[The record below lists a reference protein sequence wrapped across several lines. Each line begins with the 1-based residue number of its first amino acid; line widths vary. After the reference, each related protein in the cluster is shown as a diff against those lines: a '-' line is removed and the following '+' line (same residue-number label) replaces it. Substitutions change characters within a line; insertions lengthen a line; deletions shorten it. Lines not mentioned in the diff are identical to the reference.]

1 MSSSTRSESRR
12 GSVSVVSKP
21 TLWHIEISHYNEKAR
36 WALEHKG
43 IDHERRAPTPGAH
56 MVVALW
62 LTRGRS
68 KTFPLLQIDGEAI
81 GDSTAIIAEL
91 ERRYPDPPLYPEDP
105 TERRRALE
113 LEEFFDEELGPHAR
127 LLAFH
132 EATKDP
138 AVVERF
144 TVDLLPDRL
153 ADIGPVRAGAMRF
166 FSTFA
171 AVRYGV
177 KSDRRAELAKA
188 KILAALDRLE
198 SELGPGDYLV
208 GDGFTVAD
216 LTAASL
222 LYPLVQPPEGPS
234 LPPAP
239 QALERFRAPLKERP
253 GYRWVQEIFAKHRR
267 PARASEE
274 VAVDAE
280 VPAG

>member
-1 MSSSTRSESRR
+1 
-12 GSVSVVSKP
+12 
-21 TLWHIEISHYNEKAR
+21 
-36 WALEHKG
+36 
-43 IDHERRAPTPGAH
+43 

-68 KTFPLLQIDGEAI
+68 KTFPLLQLDGEAI

-105 TERRRALE
+105 DERRRALE
-113 LEEFFDEELGPHAR
+113 LEEYFDEELGPHAR

-138 AVVERF
+138 AVIERF
-144 TVDLLPDRL
+144 TVDLLPGRL

-166 FSTFA
+166 FKTFA
-171 AVRYGV
+171 ALRYRV
-177 KSDRRAELAKA
+177 KSDRRAELARA

-208 GDGFTVAD
+208 GDDFTVAD

-222 LYPLVQPPEGPS
+222 FYPLVQPPEGPT

-239 QALERFRAPLKERP
+239 EALERFRAPLKERP
-253 GYRWVQEIFAKHRR
+253 GYRWVQEMFAKHRR
-267 PARASEE
+267 PARASDE
-274 VAVDAE
+274 VAVDVE

>member
-1 MSSSTRSESRR
+1 MAA
-12 GSVSVVSKP
+12 KPP
-21 TLWHIEISHYNEKAR
+21 TLYHIEISHYNEKAR
-36 WALEHKG
+36 WALDHKG
-43 IDHERRAPTPGAH
+43 IEHERRAPTPGAH
-56 MVVALW
+56 MAVALW
-62 LTRGRS
+62 LTRGRN
-68 KTFPLLQIDGEAI
+68 KTFPVLQLEGEAI

-91 ERRYPDPPLYPEDP
+91 ERRFPDPPLYPEDP
-105 TERRRALE
+105 DERLRALE

-144 TVDLLPDRL
+144 TVDLLPGRL
-153 ADIGPVRAGAMRF
+153 AGIGPVHAGAMRF
-166 FSTFA
+166 FKTFA
-171 AVRYGV
+171 ALRYGV
-177 KSDRRAELAKA
+177 KSDRRAELARA

-222 LYPLVQPPEGPS
+222 LYPLVQPPEGPA

-239 QALERFRAPLKERP
+239 EALERFRAPLKERP
-253 GYRWVQEIFAKHRR
+253 GYRWVQEMFAKHRR
-267 PARASEE
+267 PARVSDE
-274 VAVDAE
+274 VGVDAE

>member
-1 MSSSTRSESRR
+1 M
-12 GSVSVVSKP
+12 SKP
-21 TLWHIEISHYNEKAR
+21 TLWHIEISNYNEKAR
-36 WALEHKG
+36 WALDHKG
-43 IDHERRAPTPGAH
+43 IEHERRAPTPGAH

-68 KTFPLLQIDGEAI
+68 KTFPLLQLDGEAI

-91 ERRYPDPPLYPEDP
+91 ERRYPDPPLYPENPD
-105 TERRRALE
+105 ERRRALE
-113 LEEFFDEELGPHAR
+113 LEEFFDEELGSHVR

-138 AVVERF
+138 ATIERF
-144 TVDLLPDRL
+144 TVDLLPGRL
-153 ADIGPVRAGAMRF
+153 TNNGAVRAGAARF

-171 AVRYGV
+171 ALRYGV
-177 KSDRRAELAKA
+177 KSDRRADLAKA
-188 KILAALDRLE
+188 KILAAFDRLE
-198 SELGPGDYLV
+198 AELGPGGYLV

-216 LTAASL
+216 LTAAAL

-239 QALERFRAPLKERP
+239 EALERFSAPLKERP
-253 GYRWVQEIFAKHRR
+253 GYGWVQKMFAKHRR
-267 PARASEE
+267 PARASDE
-274 VAVDAE
+274 VAVDAK